1 MPGVT
6 IPKCPASQSQLILIQ
21 RDNPNNLSWTSFVNL
36 TPLSFMSRL
45 KLASPLPD
53 LTQIGNSNHV
63 KLYTIKTNSL
73 AELSMPELPE
83 VETTCR
89 GIAPH
94 IEGQTIK
101 QVIIRQPQLRWPVP
115 ESLNQILSGLSIQS
129 VSRRAKYLL
138 FATNMGTM
146 LVHLGMSGS
155 LRIMT
160 PGQRAGKHDH
170 IDFIFNNGTVLRF
183 NDPRR
188 FGAVLWTSEPVTKHQ
203 LIKDLGPE
211 PLLAGFNGELL
222 YSHSRNRKVPVKSFI
237 MDSHI
242 VVGVGNIYANEALF
256 MAGILPSRQ
265 AGKISLARYQK
276 LAKTIQMVLQNS
288 IQQGGTTL
296 RDFVN
301 EAGNPGYFKQ
311 QLRVYG
317 RKGLPCVYCQQPL
330 KEIRLAN
337 RSTVFCSD
345 CQR

>member
-1 MPGVT
+1 
-6 IPKCPASQSQLILIQ
+6 
-21 RDNPNNLSWTSFVNL
+21 
-36 TPLSFMSRL
+36 
-45 KLASPLPD
+45 
-53 LTQIGNSNHV
+53 
-63 KLYTIKTNSL
+63 
-73 AELSMPELPE
+73 MPELPE

-94 IEGQTIK
+94 IEGQTVK

-115 ESLNQILSGLSIQS
+115 EALDRILTGLSIQS

-138 FATNMGTM
+138 LTTSAGTM

-155 LRIMT
+155 LRIISN
-160 PGQRAGKHDH
+160 GQNAGKHDH
-170 IDFIFNNGTVLRF
+170 IDFIFNDGTVLRF

-188 FGAVLWTSEPVTKHQ
+188 FGAVLWTSAPVAEHQ
-203 LIKDLGPE
+203 LLKDLGPE
-211 PLLAGFNGELL
+211 PLLPDFNGELL
-222 YSHSRNRKVPVKSFI
+222 YSLSRNRKVPVKSFI

-256 MAGILPSRQ
+256 MAGIRPSRQ

-276 LAKTIQMVLQNS
+276 LVECIRVVLQHS
-288 IQQGGTTL
+288 IDQGGTTL

-301 EAGNPGYFKQ
+301 EAGKPGYFKQ

-317 RKGLPCVYCQQPL
+317 RKGLPCVQCQQPL
-330 KEIRLAN
+330 TEIRLAN